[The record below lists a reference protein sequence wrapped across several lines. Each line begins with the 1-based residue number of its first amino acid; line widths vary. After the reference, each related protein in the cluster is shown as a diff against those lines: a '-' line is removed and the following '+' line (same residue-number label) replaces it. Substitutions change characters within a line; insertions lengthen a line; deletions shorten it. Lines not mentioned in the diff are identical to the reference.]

1 MFAVFKN
8 NVYICNMNKKY
19 TKEMLESVVKNC
31 TSWRQLILHFKL
43 KETGGNYSNLQ
54 NRCKEFGINTSHF
67 TGQGWNKYGHPN
79 FGNNIDVNKTLIL
92 RKKKRPSSKT
102 KELVLN
108 HKLKPYKCEICGI
121 TEWLGNPITLQLHH
135 INGNPLDDRLE
146 NLQILCP
153 NCHSQT
159 DSYYKRQEIRKST
172 KSINSNIDEG
182 LST

>member
-1 MFAVFKN
+1 
-8 NVYICNMNKKY
+8 MNKKY

-31 TSWRQLILHFKL
+31 TSWRQLILYFNL

-54 NRCKEFGINTSHF
+54 NRCKEFKIDTSHF
-67 TGQGWNKYGHPN
+67 TGQRWNQHGHPN
-79 FGNNIDVNKTLIL
+79 FGNNIDVTKVLVL
-92 RKKKRPSSKT
+92 RERKKPSAKT
-102 KELVLN
+102 KEFVLN
-108 HKLKPYKCEICGI
+108 HKLKQYKCEICGI
-121 TEWLGNPITLQLHH
+121 SEWLGNPITLQLHH

-159 DSYYKRQEIRKST
+159 DSYCKRQKIRKST

-182 LST
+182 LSTQKETSDVNVG